1 MNVQLILAGGS
12 DVTLE
17 HGGVCLFVC
26 CFFLFVKLPAV
37 EGDIPVLVDSEEH
50 GGGGEGGQAGELT
63 LAHLRFSLRLSLR
76 LVKLLL

>member
-1 MNVQLILAGGS
+1 MSPWNMGVF
-12 DVTLE
+12 
-17 HGGVCLFVC
+17 VCLFV
-26 CFFLFVKLPAV
+26 FVFFVKLPAV

>member
-1 MNVQLILAGGS
+1 MSPWNM
-12 DVTLE
+12 
-17 HGGVCLFVC
+17 GVFFLFVVV
-26 CFFLFVKLPAV
+26 FVKLPAV